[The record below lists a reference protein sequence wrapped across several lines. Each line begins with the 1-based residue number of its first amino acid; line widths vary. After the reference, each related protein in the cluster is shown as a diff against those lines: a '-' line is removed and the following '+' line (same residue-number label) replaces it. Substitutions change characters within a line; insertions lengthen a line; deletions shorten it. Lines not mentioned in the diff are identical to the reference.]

1 MNDVLVIGG
10 GIAAF
15 CAALA
20 ARRAGASVQLVD
32 SAPRYLLGGNT
43 RHSRNLR
50 LVHDAPSPL
59 FPGRYTVE
67 EFLTDLRRVS
77 GGHMDEDL
85 ARLMAERSRELP
97 DWLQAQGVRFQ
108 PTGDG
113 MLPWSCKTA
122 FFLGGG
128 RAMINALART
138 AEDLGVEILHDTKV
152 LDVRLRAADHHHLPA
167 CREGSSLTLSARTVV
182 ICSGG
187 YQANPE
193 ALSRTWGIDAAAF
206 LVRGSPHVR
215 GEILLSLLAQGAA
228 PAGVPGACHLVAVNA
243 MAPAADGGIV
253 TRVDGMPWGL
263 VVDRDGRRFQDEG
276 AEITPRRYS
285 FWGRRVARLPGARAH
300 LILDATG
307 LRRAPPSI
315 YPTHRA
321 DTLEA
326 LARTL
331 ALNPAILRDTVDRY
345 HAALRPDGPED
356 GHTEGLEPPKTRR
369 ALPLTT
375 PPFHA
380 WTMAPGITFT
390 CHGLKVDARAR
401 IMTVDGRPCD
411 GLHAA
416 GMIMAPTVLGTGYVA
431 GAALTV
437 GAVFGR
443 IAGEEAAR
451 RVLTLRPEG
460 EKCLN

>member
-32 SAPRYLLGGNT
+32 SAPRHLRGGNA

-50 LVHDAPSPL
+50 LVHDTPSPL
-59 FPGRYTVE
+59 FPGRYTAA

-97 DWLQAQGVRFQ
+97 DWLQAQGVGFQ
-108 PTGDG
+108 PTSGG
-113 MLPWSCKTA
+113 MIPWSCKTA

-128 RAMINALART
+128 KAMINALGRT
-138 AEDLGVEILHDTKV
+138 AEDLGVEILHDTEV
-152 LDVRLRAADHHHLPA
+152 LDVQLQAADTHHLPA
-167 CREGSSLTLSARTVV
+167 RRGHESLTLSARTVV

-187 YQANPE
+187 YQANPA
-193 ALSRTWGIDAAAF
+193 ALSRTWGESAAGF
-206 LVRGSPHVR
+206 LVRGTPHVR
-215 GEILLSLLAQGAA
+215 GEILLSLLAQGAL

-300 LILDATG
+300 LILDTAG
-307 LRRAPPSI
+307 LRRAPPAI
-315 YPTHRA
+315 YPTRRA
-321 DTLEA
+321 DTLEG
-326 LARTL
+326 LARAL
-331 ALNPAILRDTVDRY
+331 DLNPDILRETVDRY
-345 HAALRPDGPED
+345 HGALRPDGPED
-356 GHTEGLEPPKTRR
+356 GHTEGLDPPKTRC
-369 ALPLTT
+369 ALPLNT

-390 CHGLKVDARAR
+390 CHGLKVDTRAR
-401 IMTVDGRPCD
+401 ILMADGEPCD
-411 GLHAA
+411 GLYAA
-416 GMIMAPTVLGTGYVA
+416 GMIMAPSVLGTGYVA

-443 IAGEEAAR
+443 IAGKEAAH
-451 RVLTLRPEG
+451 RVLKLHPEA

>member
-10 GIAAF
+10 GMAAF

-32 SAPRYLLGGNT
+32 SAPRHLLGGNA

-67 EFLTDLRRVS
+67 DCLMDLRQVS

-97 DWLQAQGVRFQ
+97 QWLQAQGVRFE
-108 PTGDG
+108 PITGG
-113 MLPWSCKTA
+113 TLPWSRKTA

-138 AEDLGVEILHDTKV
+138 AEDLGVKILHDTKV
-152 LDVRLRAADHHHLPA
+152 LDVRLRTAPCHHLPA
-167 CREGSSLTLSARTVV
+167 CRDGESLTLSARTVV

-193 ALSRTWGIDAAAF
+193 ALSRTWGEAAATF
-206 LVRGSPHVR
+206 PVRGSPHVR

-243 MAPAADGGIV
+243 QAPAADGGIV

-276 AEITPRRYS
+276 AEITPRRYA

-307 LRRAPPSI
+307 LGRAPPSL
-315 YPTHRA
+315 YPPRQA

-326 LARTL
+326 LARML
-331 ALNPAILRDTVDRY
+331 GLNPAILRETVDHY
-345 HAALRPDGPED
+345 HAALRPDGPKG
-356 GHTEGLEPPKTRR
+356 GHTEGLKPPKTRH
-369 ALPLTT
+369 ALPLIT
-375 PPFHA
+375 PPFYA
-380 WTMAPGITFT
+380 WTLAPGITFT
-390 CHGLKVDARAR
+390 CHGIRVDAQAR
-401 IMTVDGRPCD
+401 IMMADGQPCD
-411 GLHAA
+411 GLHGA

-443 IAGEEAAR
+443 IAGEEAAHR
-451 RVLTLRPEG
+451 ALTPHPEA
-460 EKCLN
+460 EQCPK